1 LIDATSV
8 GSELMMEP
16 NLTDRLTDALQRAAA
31 AHGLHEQELGQPD
44 PDWLQWY
51 AEHMARTLTEDGY
64 RLIRLDPHQHRGVQ
78 SGEGVS

>member
-1 LIDATSV
+1 
-8 GSELMMEP
+8 MEP

-31 AHGLHEQELGQPD
+31 AHGLREQELGQPD

-51 AEHMARTLTEDGY
+51 AEHMAHTLTEDGY
-64 RLIRLDPHQHRGVQ
+64 RLIRSDPHEHREVQ

>member
-1 LIDATSV
+1 MRSSV
-8 GSELMMEP
+8 PRPRTACMS
-16 NLTDRLTDALQRAAA
+16 R
-31 AHGLHEQELGQPD
+31 ELGQPD

-64 RLIRLDPHQHRGVQ
+64 RLIRLDAHQHRGVH